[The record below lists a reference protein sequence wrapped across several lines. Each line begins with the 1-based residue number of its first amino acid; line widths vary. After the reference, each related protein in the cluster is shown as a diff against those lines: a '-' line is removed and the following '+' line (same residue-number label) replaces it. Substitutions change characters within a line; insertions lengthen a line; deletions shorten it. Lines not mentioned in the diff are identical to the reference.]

1 MGWKRRHFEIHETER
16 GMADFLE
23 RPTDDQGSVI
33 ALSTSRV
40 YPAELACDVVTD
52 GGELLLMRPIQ
63 PDDATLLV
71 DFHRRLSPDS
81 IYRRYFSVH
90 PELSDDEVRHL
101 TQVDY
106 FERFA
111 FIVELR
117 GELVGVGRFDRF
129 PGTNEAEV
137 AFIVADEYHH
147 QGVGLMLLER
157 LAEVAWSLGITT
169 FTAETQADNR
179 SMMGVFHASGFPV
192 TSTMEDEVITAR
204 FPIAPSDASRASR
217 ARRSGRVATHAATLN
232 GSP

>member
-1 MGWKRRHFEIHETER
+1 
-16 GMADFLE
+16 MADFLD
-23 RPTDDQGSVI
+23 RTTDVKGTVI
-33 ALSTSRV
+33 PLATTRV

-52 GGELLLMRPIQ
+52 DGVLLLIRPIQ
-63 PDDATLLV
+63 PDDARLLV
-71 DFHRRLSPDS
+71 NFHARLSSDS
-81 IYRRYFSVH
+81 IYRRYFSLH

-106 FERFA
+106 VDRFA
-111 FIVELR
+111 FIVER
-117 GELVGVGRFDRF
+117 GDALVGVGRFDRL

-137 AFIVADEYHH
+137 AFIVADDYHH

-192 TSTMEDEVITAR
+192 TSTMEDEIISAR

-217 ARRSGRVATHAATLN
+217 ARRSGRVAAHAAQGR
-232 GSP
+232 GSPRC

>member
-1 MGWKRRHFEIHETER
+1 MT
-16 GMADFLE
+16 DFLD
-23 RPTDDQGSVI
+23 RNTDVE
-33 ALSTSRV
+33 ATVTAPAPLRV

-52 GGELLLMRPIQ
+52 DGVLLLMRPIQ
-63 PDDATLLV
+63 PDDAALLV
-71 DFHRRLSPDS
+71 DFHRRLSSDS

-101 TQVDY
+101 TRVDY
-106 FERFA
+106 VDRFA
-111 FIVELR
+111 FIVEL
-117 GELVGVGRFDRF
+117 GSALVGVGRFDRW
-129 PGTNEAEV
+129 PGTDEAEV

-147 QGVGLMLLER
+147 QGIGVMLLER

-217 ARRSGRVATHAATLN
+217 ARRSDRVAAH
-232 GSP
+232 GSEVAGSQ